1 MTHVYRHPDSKGL
14 GAHHTGPEAPPLDV
28 RPAQPAEAAAAYRAA
43 VESVGPTDEQREKLE
58 AFLSRSMA
66 DLDMPHDAQVEVAET
81 AENGHVLVDWT
92 DKHGDA
98 RRTSISPEDFAA
110 FFTEV

>member
-1 MTHVYRHPDSKGL
+1 MTHVYSHPEATGL
-14 GAHHTGPEAPPLDV
+14 GAHHVGPEAPPLES
-28 RPAQPAEAAAAYRAA
+28 RPAQPAEAAEAYRAA
-43 VESVGPTDEQREKLE
+43 VESVGPTDEQRAKLE
-58 AFLSRSMA
+58 AFLSRTMA
-66 DLDMPHDAQVEVAET
+66 DLDMAEGTEVELAET

-98 RRTSISPEDFAA
+98 RRTAISPGDFDL